1 MTKLQIL
8 NKEQQAMVEQ
18 NLSVI
23 HWAIHNFIKVNE
35 SIFGF
40 EYADLYG
47 EGCLLLCKAAF
58 NYDHARGEFTPYAQT
73 VVKNGLLSYARI
85 MCKKQ
90 SRQRLL
96 LDAALPD
103 ESGSYVELIPSE
115 DTEDTLD
122 ALIDAM
128 DSDSFFQLV
137 KPRYSGVALRGI
149 VALELKS
156 KGYSSRE
163 IADLYGVN
171 VKNVWSWISRASKK
185 LRGDELALRALDRAG

>member
-1 MTKLQIL
+1 MTKLQTL

-35 SIFGF
+35 NIFGF
-40 EYADLYG
+40 GYGDLYG
-47 EGCLLLCKAAF
+47 EGCLLLCKAALT
-58 NYDHARGEFTPYAQT
+58 YKPARADFTPYAQT

-85 MCKKQ
+85 MCQKQ

-103 ESGSYVELIPSE
+103 ETGSYVELIPSE
-115 DTEDTLD
+115 DIVES
-122 ALIDAM
+122 LIDAI

-137 KPRYSGVALRGI
+137 KPRYSGVALLGI
-149 VALELKS
+149 EALELKS
-156 KGYSSRE
+156 KGYSSKE
-163 IADLYGVN
+163 IADLYGVR
-171 VKNVWSWISRASKK
+171 VKNVWSWISRASQK
-185 LRGDELALRALDRAG
+185 LRGDALALQALDRAG

>member
-1 MTKLQIL
+1 MTKLQTL
-8 NKEQQAMVEQ
+8 NEEQQAIVEQ

-47 EGCLLLCKAAF
+47 EGCLLLCKAALTY
-58 NYDHARGEFTPYAQT
+58 NRARGGFTPYAQT

-85 MCKKQ
+85 MCQKQ

-96 LDAALPD
+96 LDVALPD
-103 ESGSYVELIPSE
+103 ESGSYVELIP
-115 DTEDTLD
+115 TEDAVE
-122 ALIDAM
+122 ALIGII

-137 KPRYSGVALRGI
+137 KPRYSGVALLGI
-149 VALELKS
+149 EALELQS
-156 KGYSSRE
+156 RGYSSRE
-163 IADLYGVN
+163 ISDLYGVR
-171 VKNVWSWISRASKK
+171 VKNVWSWISRAAQK
-185 LRGDELALRALDRAG
+185 LRGDVLALQALDRAS